1 MANNGAAIIEE
12 IQKRSAVASESELYR
27 DIAGALPAAERA
39 QFATAAALTPT
50 DLLAIGREFYTKRL
64 RPQVYDIICGK
75 LKYCDNRH
83 VYDSAAEIVG
93 LVANGVGEALA
104 SAYGIPSAVG
114 GSGGKLVVAV
124 SAAVLKEGL
133 NNFCGCV

>member
-1 MANNGAAIIEE
+1 MSQFDAEVIEE
-12 IQKRSAVASESELYR
+12 IQKRTAVASENDLYT
-27 DIAGALPAAERA
+27 DIADALPASERT

-50 DLLAIGREFYTKRL
+50 DLLAIGKEFYTKRL
-64 RPQVYDIICGK
+64 RPQAQDVICGK

-93 LVANGVGEALA
+93 LVVNGVGEALA
-104 SAYGIPSAVG
+104 SAHGIPKDVG
-114 GSGGKLVVAV
+114 GSSGKLIVAV

-133 NNFCGCV
+133 NKFCRCV